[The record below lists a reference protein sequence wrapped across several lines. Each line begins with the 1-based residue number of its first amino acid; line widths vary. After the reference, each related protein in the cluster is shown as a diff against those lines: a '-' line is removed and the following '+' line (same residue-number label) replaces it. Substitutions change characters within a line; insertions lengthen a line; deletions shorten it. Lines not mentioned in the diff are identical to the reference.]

1 MEIEMFALLLIP
13 SLMFV
18 SLFIA
23 LGAVAFSNDS
33 HVLKEVSTEPSFEL
47 AAYKITAYFGGVY
60 SRLSPRV
67 KLLSKLLL
75 HPICRL
81 RLLTR

>member
-1 MEIEMFALLLIP
+1 MFVLLLIP

-33 HVLKEVSTEPSFEL
+33 HVTADAAGEPAFEL
-47 AAYKITAYFGGVY
+47 AA
-60 SRLSPRV
+60 
-67 KLLSKLLL
+67 
-75 HPICRL
+75 
-81 RLLTR
+81 